1 MNKKSFIRE
10 LLIYLSSLAGLLMIV
25 LGIFFISS
33 YQTLE
38 KEIKDSSEA
47 FLGIYRSEF
56 NNSISELDSLLKDI
70 VLQREALAE
79 LKSGIE
85 NERTFAAIS
94 LHNYILELVAMNTSV
109 DVIVIYEEEKDICL
123 DAVSSAIKYK
133 EKNEIREYTKTALG
147 DQSIQNGT
155 WDFAEIDHTIY
166 LYKAI
171 KFNGRIIALYTRMDR
186 LLTVL
191 DYKPNEN
198 KTIMLVNTEGK
209 VGRVWGKES
218 KIIYEG
224 INLSQIN
231 HKNFYIMKKQVNADN
246 LSMYCYTDK
255 GEILKQT
262 HVSMIVVAVIAYI
275 CIGFILFIISYTKKN
290 IIIPMKSMVSDMEC
304 IRQGEYDIRINN
316 EFATKEFDML
326 QSVTNQMVEEIVGLK
341 IQTYEKKIEL
351 QEMELKSIRL
361 QLKPH
366 FFLNALTT
374 ISSLSGQGK
383 NAQIKTYI
391 DALSKNIRYMFRAGF
406 HTVSIK
412 EEIKHVENYFEMQ
425 ELKYPNCV
433 FYLIDLPIELEEWK
447 IPQMLIHTFI
457 ENEYKYAVSMGAILT
472 VLIKVSKTIYQSEE
486 MLLIEIEDDG
496 VGYPEEVLE
505 YMNNKENIMN
515 DSGNRIGLIGI
526 KKMMNLMY
534 EREDLVQLSN
544 LTPHG
549 CFNRIYVPKCIKHE
563 LQEETIQNRI

>member
-47 FLGIYRSEF
+47 FLGIYKSEF

-70 VLQREALAE
+70 VLQRENLAA
-79 LKSGIE
+79 LKSDME
-85 NERTFAAIS
+85 NERIFAAIS
-94 LHNYILELVAMNTSV
+94 LHKYILELVAMNTNV
-109 DVIVIYEEEKDICL
+109 DVIVIYEEEKEICL
-123 DAVSSAIKYK
+123 DAISSAIKYK
-133 EKNEIREYTKTALG
+133 EKNEIREYTKTALE
-147 DQSIQNGT
+147 DQRVQNGT
-155 WDFAEIDHTIY
+155 WDFAEIDNTIY
-166 LYKAI
+166 LYKSI

-186 LLTVL
+186 LLTIL
-191 DYKPNEN
+191 DYKSNEN
-198 KTIMLVNTEGK
+198 KTIMLVNTDGK
-209 VGRVWGKES
+209 VGRVWGRQS
-218 KIIYEG
+218 KTIYEG
-224 INLSQIN
+224 VNLSQIN
-231 HKNFYIMKKQVNADN
+231 NKNFYIMKRQVNDDN

-255 GEILKQT
+255 GEMLRQT
-262 HVSMIVVAVIAYI
+262 HVSMIVVAVIACI
-275 CIGFILFIISYTKKN
+275 CIGFILFIISYTKKD
-290 IIIPMKSMVSDMEC
+290 ILIPMKSMVSDMEC
-304 IRQGEYDIRINN
+304 IRQGQYDMRIQN
-316 EFATKEFDML
+316 EFETKEFDML

-374 ISSLSGQGK
+374 ISSLSGQAK

-391 DALSKNIRYMFRAGF
+391 DALSRNIRYMFRAGF

-425 ELKYPNCV
+425 EIKYPNCV
-433 FYLIDLPIELEEWK
+433 FYFIDLPLDLEEWK

-457 ENEYKYAVSMGAILT
+457 ENEYKYAVSMGTVLT
-472 VLIKVSKTIYQSEE
+472 VLIKVSKQIYMGEE

-496 VGYPEEVLE
+496 VGYPEEVLQ
-505 YMNNKENIMN
+505 YMNDKGHITK
-515 DSGNRIGLIGI
+515 DDGNRIGLISI
-526 KKMMNLMY
+526 KKMMTLMY
-534 EREDLVQLSN
+534 EREGLVQLSN
-544 LTPHG
+544 ITPHG
-549 CFNRIYVPKCIKHE
+549 CLNRIYVPKCAKHE
-563 LQEETIQNRI
+563 LEEETIQNRI